1 MSLARG
7 ICPPPPLYIP
17 WQRPVLSHTYIRTYI
32 SVLVI
37 TAVCCCLQLVRFPT
51 PRRREGKGE
60 GKKSRRSKHK
70 PNPEM
75 PVGAPIFRKLKAD
88 EVVAEDEES
97 ITDVREGVRATV

>member
-1 MSLARG
+1 MSLARS
-7 ICPPPPLYIP
+7 ICPPFISLGKGQCYPI
-17 WQRPVLSHTYIRTYI
+17 HTYIRTNI